1 MASESSVWQQKPWW
15 CQPWSIALTA
25 FSVTTGS
32 WLLFH
37 RYWLTGL
44 VGLPMMTWMGF
55 FLLVYPRL
63 MAESGLLEESL
74 KASAQEPSES

>member
-1 MASESSVWQQKPWW
+1 MASESSVWQHKPWW

-25 FSVTTGS
+25 FSVTAGS

-44 VGLPMMTWMGF
+44 VGLPMMTWMTF
-55 FLLVYPRL
+55 FIFIYPRL
-63 MAESGLLEESL
+63 MAEGELVAENPDLPPV
-74 KASAQEPSES
+74 EPPKG